1 MTQSLK
7 IWSESFADQAA
18 IPAEFAFGI
27 PDPLSHV
34 ALSQNRNPH
43 VAWTGVPADA
53 QSLVLICHDRD
64 VPSRGDDV
72 NQEGRSVP
80 ASLPRVDF
88 FHWVLIDL
96 PADAAAIAAG
106 EFSHAVTPRGKGGPA
121 YARADGSI
129 VRQGINDYTGWFAG
143 DKDMGGDYYG
153 YDGPCPP
160 WNDSVVHHYVF
171 TLYALNVPC
180 LELHADIEKRFT
192 GADVL
197 RAMEGKI
204 LAQASITG
212 RYSLNPAVSL

>member
-1 MTQSLK
+1 MIAKLQTTLESRSFEWVITALILINAVILGLETSSAIMATWGPILVGLDQVLLAIFVAELALK
-7 IWSESFADQAA
+7 
-18 IPAEFAFGI
+18 
-27 PDPLSHV
+27 
-34 ALSQNRNPH
+34 
-43 VAWTGVPADA
+43 
-53 QSLVLICHDRD
+53 LVVYRQKFFKSGWNLF
-64 VPSRGDDV
+64 
-72 NQEGRSVP
+72 
-80 ASLPRVDF
+80 DF
-88 FHWVLIDL
+88 III
-96 PADAAAIAAG
+96 AIAL
-106 EFSHAVTPRGKGGPA
+106 VPA

-212 RYSLNPAVSL
+212 RYSLNPAVPL